1 VTDHDRRGPRS
12 VIPAKGRD
20 QPSSRTV
27 ARLTRATAPKRA
39 YGRVRAVP
47 RVSIGLPVHNGERYL
62 ADSLE
67 SLLCQSFEDF
77 ELIISDNASTDGTAE
92 ICRHYASQDRR
103 IRYFCQP
110 NNIGSAPNHNFVIM
124 KASGE
129 LFKHASHDDRYAPEL
144 LERCVEVL
152 DECPRVVLAH
162 SWSSV
167 IDSTDTVQRLV
178 DYTVAT
184 DALRAPDRFRS
195 MLFDGWGDDEGGV
208 VRTSVLRRTR
218 LHGSYHFADRVLT
231 AELALYGPF
240 HMVPERLYFRR
251 EHGGQ
256 SGAMAG
262 VRDRCSILDPR
273 RANRMRHPIVR
284 LYGEYLFGYILAIQR
299 APVSDGDRRECYR
312 TLARWTTGRF
322 GPVARRTLTREGLR
336 RPEVASSHDA
346 ATQAPARPQPAERA
360 RKQA

>member
-1 VTDHDRRGPRS
+1 MTDHDRRSPRS
-12 VIPAKGRD
+12 
-20 QPSSRTV
+20 V

-39 YGRVRAVP
+39 YGPVRAVP
-47 RVSIGLPVHNGERYL
+47 RVSIGLPVHNGETYL

-103 IRYFCQP
+103 IRYFRQP

-152 DECPRVVLAH
+152 DECPRFVLAH

-167 IDSTDTVQRLV
+167 IDSTGTVQRLV

-208 VRTSVLRRTR
+208 VRTSVLRRTG

-273 RANRMRHPIVR
+273 RASRMRHPTVR

-299 APVSDGDRRECYR
+299 APVSDVDRRECYR
-312 TLARWTTGRF
+312 TLARWMTGRF
-322 GPVARRTLTREGLR
+322 GPVARRTVTRQGLR
-336 RPEVASSHDA
+336 PPEVASSHDA
-346 ATQAPARPQPAERA
+346 ATQAIARPQPTERA